1 MITDFL
7 IQFRSETALT
17 VLILLLLLLKITREV
32 KNETLLQWMQLLLC
46 GLLLLIASGPFEG
59 HLFGNMFIA
68 TPLITLE
75 KLILTTGFLLICMLH
90 HEWLKA
96 HEHLIEFL
104 ILSLSSL
111 LGMFLFIS
119 SGHLILLYLSVELIT
134 IPIAAMVNFDLEKRR
149 SSESAMKMILSS
161 AFASGILLFGLSL
174 IYGTTGTLQLNELPA
189 ALQAQPLQIAAFLL
203 VISAFAFKLSVVPFH
218 LWTADVYEGAPVAV
232 AAFLSVL
239 SKGAVTFMLI
249 TLLFKVFYPLESV
262 GYLLLQILSILTV
275 LIGNLFALRQK
286 NFKRF
291 LAFSSIAQMGFILAS
306 LSSYTIAGA
315 AASVYFIIV
324 YLFSNLTAFGILQI
338 VNTQN
343 GKEHLENYRGFYK
356 NNKFLSWALALSLFS
371 LAGIPP
377 TAGFFGKYFLLIAAA
392 AREQYVFVILLALNL
407 MISLYYY
414 LNIIRLIFTK
424 SPEEM
429 ETVRISQPAK
439 LALWI
444 CIGGTLLLG
453 FAGNL
458 LEHIQSIIN

>member
-46 GLLLLIASGPFEG
+46 GVLLLIASGPFEG
-59 HLFGNMFIA
+59 HLFGSMFIA

-75 KLILTTGFLLICMLH
+75 KLILATGFLLICMLH

-149 SSESAMKMILSS
+149 SSEAAMKMILSS
-161 AFASGILLFGLSL
+161 AFASGVLLFGLSL

-249 TLLFKVFYPLESV
+249 TLLYKVFYPLEAV
-262 GYLLLQILSILTV
+262 GYPLLQILSILTV

-286 NFKRF
+286 NLKRF

-306 LSSYTIAGA
+306 LSSYTVAGA
-315 AASVYFIIV
+315 AASVYFIII
-324 YLFSNLTAFGILQI
+324 YLFSNQTAFGIVQI
-338 VNTQN
+338 VSTQN
-343 GKEHLENYRGFYK
+343 GKEHLESYRGLYK

-392 AREQYVFVILLALNL
+392 AREQYVFVILLTLNL

-414 LNIIRLIFTK
+414 LNIIRLVFTK

-444 CIGGTLLLG
+444 GIAGTLLLG

-458 LEHIQSIIN
+458 LEHIQSIMN

>member
-1 MITDFL
+1 MITDFF

-17 VLILLLLLLKITREV
+17 ALILLLLFLKITREV
-32 KNETLLQWMQLLLC
+32 KNESLLQWMQLLLC
-46 GLLLLIASGPFEG
+46 GVLLLIASGPLEG
-59 HLFGNMFIA
+59 HLFGSMFTA

-111 LGMFLFIS
+111 LGMFLFVS
-119 SGHLILLYLSVELIT
+119 SGHLMLLYLSVELIT

-149 SSESAMKMILSS
+149 SSEAAMKMILSS
-161 AFASGILLFGLSL
+161 AFASGVLLFGISL
-174 IYGTTGTLQLNELPA
+174 IYGTTGTLQLHELPA
-189 ALQAQPLQIAAFLL
+189 ALQLQPLQIAAFLL
-203 VISAFAFKLSVVPFH
+203 LISAFAFKLSAVPFH
-218 LWTADVYEGAPVAV
+218 LWTADVYEGAPIAV

-249 TLLFKVFYPLESV
+249 TLLYKVFYPLEEV

-291 LAFSSIAQMGFILAS
+291 LAFSSIAQIGFILAA
-306 LSSYTIAGA
+306 LSSFTIQGA

-324 YLFSNLTAFGILQI
+324 YLFSNLAAFGIISI
-338 VNTQN
+338 VSSHN
-343 GKEHLENYRGFYK
+343 GKEDLEHYRGFYK
-356 NNKFLSWALALSLFS
+356 NNKFLSWVLALSLFS

-377 TAGFFGKYFLLIAAA
+377 TAGFFGKYFLLIAAS
-392 AREQYVFVILLALNL
+392 AREQFVFVTILALNL
-407 MISLYYY
+407 MLSLYYY
-414 LNIIRLIFTK
+414 LNIIRLIFSK
-424 SPEEM
+424 STQEM
-429 ETVRISQPAK
+429 ELVRISPPAK

-444 CIGGTLLLG
+444 CSAGILLLG

-458 LEHIQSIIN
+458 LAHIQSIIN